1 MAFSPSITFAACS
14 RVDTAR
20 TRMDLNS
27 HRRYPSPSM
36 LQAAIDGDLSSYS
49 GAEQAAA
56 RAARETLQSR
66 VDDANAEVDGY
77 LARYPD
83 LPAGGSVA
91 VHALDIAA
99 WRVLGGGS
107 DSERYARYKSA
118 ERFLESVAA
127 GRIDLLEAERQQAAE
142 SADVLFST
150 PDPTFTDDSLK
161 TFVDPPAEA
170 GAF

>member
-1 MAFSPSITFAACS
+1 MARAHATVAGLARRERLQRLAEVSSPDRSVTAA
-14 RVDTAR
+14 
-20 TRMDLNS
+20 L
-27 HRRYPSPSM
+27 
-36 LQAAIDGDLSSYS
+36 LQAAIDGDLSSYTD
-49 GAEQAAA
+49 AERSSAGKALDF
-56 RAARETLQSR
+56 LQRR
-66 VDDANAEVDGY
+66 VDDANGEVDGY

-83 LPAGGSVA
+83 LAAGGSVA

-107 DSERYARYKSA
+107 DSERYARYKA
-118 ERFLESVAA
+118 AVRFLEGVAA

-161 TFVDPPAEA
+161 TFVDPSAEA